1 MQGSSAEM
9 EINMYIG
16 EMIRQYRERKG
27 ITQKTLAE
35 ELSVTPQ
42 AVSRWEN
49 GISLPDIEVLPKLAH
64 LLHISIDGLLGYQN
78 GNETKISEEEME
90 SLVGGTPDEPV
101 LSQNQI
107 DVITGY
113 LPGAEKV
120 SGKKILAIDDSAFM
134 RMMLENILTPNG
146 HTISQAED
154 GKEALEILTNKDIAL
169 CLLDIAMP
177 NMNGLNTLKEIKK
190 TYPDLKVTML
200 SARCQERYVRTA
212 LNLGADGFIAKPFQ
226 PQGLIDRINHCLQTE
241 KL

>member
-1 MQGSSAEM
+1 
-9 EINMYIG
+9 
-16 EMIRQYRERKG
+16 
-27 ITQKTLAE
+27 
-35 ELSVTPQ
+35 
-42 AVSRWEN
+42 
-49 GISLPDIEVLPKLAH
+49 
-64 LLHISIDGLLGYQN
+64 
-78 GNETKISEEEME
+78 ME
-90 SLVGGTPDEPV
+90 SLVGGTPNEPV

-107 DVITGY
+107 DAITGY

-154 GKEALEILTNKDIAL
+154 GKEALEILVNKDIDL

-177 NMNGLNTLKEIKK
+177 NMNGLDTLKEIKK
-190 TYPDLKVTML
+190 TYPNLKVTML

-212 LNLGADGFIAKPFQ
+212 LELGADGFIAKPFQ

-241 KL
+241 MR